1 MSLFALI
8 SLIVSISCASMATLT
23 FLQARNR
30 VHWVWGIFNL
40 NVALWCL
47 GLFLAGVAQSSQMSL
62 LYWRLALVSNTFISV
77 FLYHLIYSLCKLN
90 EKRLLI
96 LIYLQGVL
104 FALIA
109 LFYKPFLSEVRLIF
123 NTIYYAKATPLI
135 SLWFLVFSFTTGIA
149 FYRILQFVKTAHGE
163 EKTQALYLFWG
174 MIVGFAGGFTIALPL
189 YDIPIYPG
197 WHFLICIYAGIF
209 TFSILRHRF
218 LDIRVGLIRMLIPAC
233 ILMAILFVLCF
244 IYFKMTLFSVA
255 SLSVAILCS
264 LLAFIVFAYSTK
276 RVHQIWA
283 VFNVIVAVWGLANFA
298 GGMSVTPEK
307 ALIFWRLECVVTTF
321 LSVVYYHVIAE
332 FCGIHRPRMLLFAY
346 IQGILFVP
354 LIIFSKHFLGSTYY
368 AFDSMH
374 YYKATIL
381 FTLWALIWFLITGS
395 AFIELHKFIKRSKG
409 IIKTQALYMF
419 WAPLLGHTGGAIT
432 IIPAFGIP
440 LYPAFH
446 FSVCVYAAVMTYAMF
461 RYQLMDIRIAVT
473 RLGVF
478 VIVYS
483 LVLGI
488 PFGLVVLGKPWLI
501 NILGE
506 NWFWAP
512 MVTLLVLATSGPF
525 IYLFVQR
532 KAEDV
537 LLQEERRINS
547 LLTQASYGMTTIRNL
562 TKLLDFIVDVLRKI
576 LGVEK
581 AEVFILNQAINEYEL
596 KAPVGENGVLTVN
609 GETALIEDLMKRRVP
624 LVGDEIKSR
633 AESNPDSANIQ
644 DILSEMNRIS
654 CSVIVPIAIDSA
666 LLGFIVLGDREGKET
681 YSNELLNVL
690 GVLGNQAA
698 LAVKNCYFLEEE
710 AARMEKLGLEERRV
724 SLDHLTSS
732 MAHEIDN
739 PMMVIHGQVEGL
751 QEAFQDLR
759 ISMPDD
765 LRERV
770 DKSMEYILEARSRV
784 SGMIQA
790 IKEYSRKTT
799 GLLKLIKIYEV
810 EEGYW
815 KLFGYEFKREEN
827 RQIKYIKEISDN
839 LPHILGDKIQLEEV
853 FFNLANNAIHAVQRS
868 EVKEIKLKIFQKDED
883 WIRMEYSD
891 TGCGIEKNIIGD
903 IFLAHITTK
912 GSTEGSG
919 LGLYR
924 VRKIIELHNG
934 RIWAESAGKNKGA
947 KIIVEFPVFKGDI
960 KAYLDKGKTET
971 PKKMF

>member
-1 MSLFALI
+1 MFNYFSISGLCIALI
-8 SLIVSISCASMATLT
+8 NLGLALLITFFSKKKLHKIWSYVNYAIST
-23 FLQARNR
+23 FGL
-30 VHWVWGIFNL
+30 GIFIS
-40 NVALWCL
+40 
-47 GLFLAGVAQSSQMSL
+47 GSTTK
-62 LYWRLALVSNTFISV
+62 YEIALVGWKIFTIG
-77 FLYHLIYSLCKLN
+77 IT
-90 EKRLLI
+90 
-96 LIYLQGVL
+96 
-104 FALIA
+104 LIA
-109 LFYKPFLSEVRLIF
+109 
-123 NTIYYAKATPLI
+123 
-135 SLWFLVFSFTTGIA
+135 
-149 FYRILQFVKTAHGE
+149 
-163 EKTQALYLFWG
+163 
-174 MIVGFAGGFTIALPL
+174 
-189 YDIPIYPG
+189 
-197 WHFLICIYAGIF
+197 
-209 TFSILRHRF
+209 
-218 LDIRVGLIRMLIPAC
+218 
-233 ILMAILFVLCF
+233 VL
-244 IYFKMTLFSVA
+244 
-255 SLSVAILCS
+255 
-264 LLAFIVFAYSTK
+264 
-276 RVHQIWA
+276 
-283 VFNVIVAVWGLANFA
+283 
-298 GGMSVTPEK
+298 
-307 ALIFWRLECVVTTF
+307 
-321 LSVVYYHVIAE
+321 YYHVIFL
-332 FCGIHRPRMLLFAY
+332 FCNLKSNRFLKFSYAQAVLFISLTIFTNFLFPITYLPKLHLYYLKAGLLFTIYIVIWSSIVGKSFYELYKYIRSSSGIAN
-346 IQGILFVP
+346 IQGKYLFLAMLFGFGGGLNTAPAAWGFNIYPYGQILVCF
-354 LIIFSKHFLGSTYY
+354 Y
-368 AFDSMH
+368 
-374 YYKATIL
+374 
-381 FTLWALIWFLITGS
+381 
-395 AFIELHKFIKRSKG
+395 
-409 IIKTQALYMF
+409 
-419 WAPLLGHTGGAIT
+419 GAV
-432 IIPAFGIP
+432 A
-440 LYPAFH
+440 
-446 FSVCVYAAVMTYAMF
+446 TYAILK
-461 RYQLMDIRIAVT
+461 YQIMDVRVAVT
-473 RLGVF
+473 RLG
-478 VIVYS
+478 ILILVYS

-488 PFGLVVLGKPWLI
+488 PFELIVLGKPWLAGL
-501 NILGE
+501 LGE

-512 MVTLLVLATSGPF
+512 MLTLLVLATSGPF

-537 LLQEERRINS
+537 LLQEERRIHT

-596 KAPVGENGVLTVN
+596 KALVGENGILTVN

-633 AESNPDSANIQ
+633 AESDPDSANIQ

-666 LLGFIVLGDREGKET
+666 LLGFIVLGDRKGKET

-839 LPHILGDKIQLEEV
+839 LPYILGDKIQLEEV

-868 EVKEIKLKIFQKDED
+868 EVKEIKLRIFQKDED

-934 RIWAESAGKNKGA
+934 RVWAESAGKNKGA